1 MTLFLSIIIIIISAY
16 IILKV
21 LKDRKNG
28 NKW

>member
-28 NKW
+28 NK